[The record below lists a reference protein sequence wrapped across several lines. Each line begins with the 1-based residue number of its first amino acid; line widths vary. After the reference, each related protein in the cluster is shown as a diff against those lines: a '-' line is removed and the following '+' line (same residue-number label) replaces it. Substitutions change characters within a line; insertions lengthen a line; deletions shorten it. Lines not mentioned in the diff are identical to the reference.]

1 MQEGTCVVQEIL
13 LGYNPI
19 QDAGARELARLVVEP
34 DSQLLTLDVAKTEL
48 SDEGGMAFVQ
58 ALDRRGCTLQR
69 IDISYNCISED
80 VSSKIKSKGALWI
93 NMGGGVY
100 HPGPVTQAEQ
110 TKYDCDAKVYLTE
123 GPLEKQARRKQ
134 AEAARK
140 ASLSS
145 AAARKH
151 IDEWRTI
158 PPPVLARPETRHPPA
173 PRTGTLQKDVT
184 LGALYGGRL
193 AKAYLGDIRAYP
205 KAHYQRGPL
214 TVQRDPYQ
222 QTMMPINGP
231 LKYGEGL
238 DFFEGRWR
246 TWNRLRTNR
255 GPGRRSASCCPGRG
269 DGSKYEQDE
278 QEGVEG
284 GTHGP
289 MAGQGL
295 RNLRLLEL
303 CQNFLAGC
311 PIFIISKMLAMWF
324 DLRRVNTIHSLLPAS
339 LPSSAHGRDFVI
351 RYIQ

>member
-238 DFFEGRWR
+238 DF
-246 TWNRLRTNR
+246 L
-255 GPGRRSASCCPGRG
+255 
-269 DGSKYEQDE
+269 K
-278 QEGVEG
+278 EG
-284 GTHGP
+284 GERGTVY
-289 MAGQGL
+289 GQIGGQAEGL
-295 RNLRLLEL
+295 RAVAQDVGMGRSMN
-303 CQNFLAGC
+303 
-311 PIFIISKMLAMWF
+311 KMNRKGLKGAPMGLWQGK
-324 DLRRVNTIHSLLPAS
+324 D
-339 LPSSAHGRDFVI
+339 
-351 RYIQ
+351 